1 MRSLP
6 LFQLCYWLAIY
17 FSFLNMMSA
26 VVNLLFLSLPNTHRQ
41 LTSLSFSMDSR
52 ERVLAFLL
60 SLWWREMCHL
70 NFTFTLTFAW
80 VLIPFTLMLS
90 LSMYHPYYRMS
101 FAFAFE
107 GLLTSLFRL
116 FTSLQNVSTI

>member
-17 FSFLNMMSA
+17 FSLLNRMSA
-26 VVNLLFLSLPNTHRQ
+26 VVNLLSLSLPKTHRQ

-70 NFTFTLTFAW
+70 NFTFTLLFAW
-80 VLIPFTLMLS
+80 VLIPLTLMLS
-90 LSMYHPYYRMS
+90 P
-101 FAFAFE
+101 
-107 GLLTSLFRL
+107 SLFLSRQHL
-116 FTSLQNVSTI
+116 SFLHPFLSDIRPYLHLLILILK